1 VEVVLSGSKPC
12 RFLRSQAGVCLG
24 RYTRIVVLTCRY
36 VRRYVVCPLVF
47 AGTGIGAL
55 FLTLLPAYRPSAL
68 AAHPAI
74 YLLLWLVLA
83 TESLLTAWAA
93 RRRVLRP
100 YIQPR
105 WEPGQPQRLARK
117 GMAAWSVLGWVAV
130 LIVVVNL
137 YIVFDVNGGFF
148 ALLF

>member
-1 VEVVLSGSKPC
+1 VEFVLRGLQEC
-12 RFLRSQAGVCLG
+12 RLSPQAVMCLG

-36 VRRYVVCPLVF
+36 VSRYVVCPLVF
-47 AGTGIGAL
+47 AGSGIGAL
-55 FLTLLPAYRPSAL
+55 FLTLLPAYRPSGL
-68 AAHPAI
+68 ASHPAI
-74 YLLLWLVLA
+74 YLVLWLVLA
-83 TESLLTAWAA
+83 TESLLTAWAV

-100 YIQPR
+100 YLPPA

-117 GMAAWSVLGWVAV
+117 GMGAWSVLGWVAV